1 LLCLCIAGHDRR
13 PGPKAVE
20 SLDKVLAILRSSP

>member
-1 LLCLCIAGHDRR
+1 VFVHRGPR
-13 PGPKAVE
+13 PPAVPMAVE